1 MNNFNNNY
9 NNYNNYGY
17 NQPVYRTAETVLA
30 EIDLAIKE
38 SVQNNGPSRINSLL
52 DALRDSGDII
62 DIGTGTNR
70 RIIKLANKYDL
81 TNLKSRYAPS
91 LSNKEVVFKIP
102 YKVVEGRVDNLREAF
117 ITDALYKHH
126 LINDDFKFLLNVLP
140 EAYLLREPLDTTIL
154 MEEYVVPGELSQQV
168 QNLIQRDTAVDTK
181 GEYHDEYGNPKRA
194 TYLSKYLTTNSA
206 AVAQLQKIIFTL
218 DKYFVMAD
226 INPLYSPCNY
236 GFKRMPNGDEI
247 LTILD
252 LGYALPKER
261 SEPTCPK
268 CGVALKYV
276 VPTEELVTN
285 TGQAGTQLARKL
297 LINGLYSCK
306 NNNCTEGNST
316 VFTSYPDEAVFFN
329 HVQALRDLWSQDP
342 RTFSLLQ
349 YL

>member
-1 MNNFNNNY
+1 
-9 NNYNNYGY
+9 
-17 NQPVYRTAETVLA
+17 
-30 EIDLAIKE
+30 
-38 SVQNNGPSRINSLL
+38 
-52 DALRDSGDII
+52 
-62 DIGTGTNR
+62 
-70 RIIKLANKYDL
+70 
-81 TNLKSRYAPS
+81 
-91 LSNKEVVFKIP
+91 
-102 YKVVEGRVDNLREAF
+102 
-117 ITDALYKHH
+117 
-126 LINDDFKFLLNVLP
+126 
-140 EAYLLREPLDTTIL
+140 
-154 MEEYVVPGELSQQV
+154 MEEFVTPGELSQQV
-168 QNLIQRDTAVDTK
+168 QNLIQRDTTTDLN

-194 TYLSKYLTTNSA
+194 SYLAKYLTTNSA

-236 GFKRMPNGDEI
+236 GFKRMPNGEEI

-252 LGYALPKER
+252 LGYVLPKER

-276 VPTEELVTN
+276 IPTEDLVTQ

-306 NNNCTEGNST
+306 NNSCKEGNSP
-316 VFTSYPDEAVFFN
+316 VFTSYPDETVFFN
-329 HVQALRDLWSQDP
+329 HVQALRDLWSQDT